1 MAIRVTQYAA
11 YLQRCPYRYYIQ
23 QRASTPSL
31 TDRVFSQIFVSYA
44 GLLLINAKYDTDLYE
59 KSQATHINVEY

>member
-1 MAIRVTQYAA
+1 M
-11 YLQRCPYRYYIQ
+11 Q

-31 TDRVFSQIFVSYA
+31 TDRVFSQIFVIYA